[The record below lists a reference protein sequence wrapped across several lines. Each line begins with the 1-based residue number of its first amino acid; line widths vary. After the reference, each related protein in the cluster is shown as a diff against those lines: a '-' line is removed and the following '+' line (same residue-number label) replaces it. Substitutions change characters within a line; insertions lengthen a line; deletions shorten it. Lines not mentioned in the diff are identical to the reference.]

1 MAIELR
7 HLRYAVAAAH
17 YGSFR
22 RAAEALGVK
31 PSSLSR
37 RIGQMEDRLG
47 VAVFERSS
55 SGVRLTDAGTEILRA
70 SRHLVDGLDH
80 MMASAK
86 AAGRGEAGRL
96 TIGFYT
102 SLSAGNL
109 RASLMEYGRRFPQ
122 VEIRMAE
129 RARASLFDGLE
140 RGTLDVAIVTGEPA
154 VRAGGTMALW
164 GERVLVAVPESHP
177 LAGKEIVYW
186 TDLRGET
193 FLLSQRDP
201 GPELR
206 DILLAKL
213 ASPGVQ
219 PKIAGQDV
227 SREGVMSLVGA
238 GLGVSL
244 MCEAG
249 IGARYAGV
257 VYRDVQDGNGPS
269 RISYAAYWQRN
280 NDNPALVNFL
290 KLLEERY
297 PSLSTRTAESAAPS
311 RTPDRSPWRSII
323 GAISLAGSLT
333 VWPVS
338 RPRTSA

>member
-1 MAIELR
+1 MALELR

-31 PSSLSR
+31 QSSLSR
-37 RIGQMEDRLG
+37 RIRQMEDRLG

-55 SGVRLTDAGTEILRA
+55 SGVRLTDAGTEILRT
-70 SRHLVDGLDH
+70 SRHLVDGLNH

-96 TIGFYT
+96 AIGFYT

-109 RASLMEYGRRFPQ
+109 RASLMEHARRFPQ
-122 VEIRMAE
+122 VEIRTVE
-129 RARASLFDGLE
+129 GERASLFMGLE
-140 RGTLDVAIVTGEPA
+140 HGRLDVAIVIGEPA
-154 VRAGGTMALW
+154 VREGGAMALW
-164 GERVLVAVPESHP
+164 GERIMVALPESHP
-177 LAGKEIVYW
+177 LAANEIVYW
-186 TDLRGET
+186 TDLRGEM

-219 PKIAGQDV
+219 PKVVEQDV
-227 SREGVMSLVGA
+227 SRETIKSLVGA
-238 GLGVSL
+238 GFGVSL
-244 MCEAG
+244 ICEAA
-249 IGARYAGV
+249 IGASYAGV

-280 NDNPALVNFL
+280 NDNPALAHFL

-297 PSLSTRTAESAAPS
+297 PSLPTRAAESAGPS
-311 RTPDRSPWRSII
+311 RTPDPSP
-323 GAISLAGSLT
+323 
-333 VWPVS
+333 
-338 RPRTSA
+338 